1 MQSMIT
7 GSPLA
12 DVMIAAGTAL
22 AAVLGVILAR
32 ARKEPPKPGSP
43 DASVAALME
52 NTDVLK
58 QLVGLFADMRMQ
70 FGSNMDQFVATN
82 LRLDDMLRETRQIR
96 EAAQAS
102 KEHLNIIR
110 ERQR

>member
-1 MQSMIT
+1 MIT

-32 ARKEPPKPGSP
+32 ARKEPPKPGTP

-52 NTDVLK
+52 NTAV
-58 QLVGLFADMRMQ
+58 VALFH
-70 FGSNMDQFVATN
+70 
-82 LRLDDMLRETRQIR
+82 DMLTETRAIR
-96 EAAQAS
+96 EAVQAS
-102 KEHLNIIR
+102 KEHLNVIR

>member
-1 MQSMIT
+1 MIT

-32 ARKEPPKPGSP
+32 ARKEPPKPGTP
-43 DASVAALME
+43 DASVVALAE
-52 NTDVLK
+52 NTAATK
-58 QLVGLFADMRMQ
+58 QLIGLMTVQNGHFGENLTQ
-70 FGSNMDQFVATN
+70 FRAVVA
-82 LRLDDMLRETRQIR
+82 LFHDMLTETRAIR
-96 EAAQAS
+96 EAVQAS
-102 KEHLNIIR
+102 KEHLNVIR